1 MDFEKHAEV
10 IFGNMKKHLTNK
22 YMKKLLIRLSK
33 FWWFRFRNPVIRKG
47 ETGGFKWEFRR
58 FWMEVETLSGN
69 FKAKFMAD
77 AHPYAYL
84 LASNGDE
91 NIHGFCQT
99 VYMLSKTLTTDQ
111 GLVDDVSKAFA
122 KYDKRIQKKAASEVV
137 DDETE
142 EKIAL
147 ETEKQIQEV
156 VEMPKKE
163 RRKYERGVDGR
174 FRKALARELK

>member
-1 MDFEKHAEV
+1 MKIKEK
-10 IFGNMKKHLTNK
+10 ILKW
-22 YMKKLLIRLSK
+22 
-33 FWWFRFRNPVIRKG
+33 WWFTFKNPVIRKG

-77 AHPYAYL
+77 EHPYAVL
-84 LASNGDE
+84 IGCE
-91 NIHGFCQT
+91 KEETIHGYCSILYQIGK
-99 VYMLSKTLTTDQ
+99 LLTTDA
-111 GLVDDVSKAFA
+111 GFVNDVQKAIS
-122 KYDKRIQKKAASEVV
+122 KYDKRLQKKAAAEVKE
-137 DDETE
+137 DEME

-156 VEMPKKE
+156 VDMPKKE

-174 FRKALARELK
+174 FKKAVAQSLKEKDA

>member
-1 MDFEKHAEV
+1 MKIKEK
-10 IFGNMKKHLTNK
+10 ILKW
-22 YMKKLLIRLSK
+22 
-33 FWWFRFRNPVIRKG
+33 FWFTFKNPVVRKG
-47 ETGGFKWEFRR
+47 EAGGFRFVFRR
-58 FWMEVETLSGN
+58 FDLTIETLSGN

-77 AHPYAYL
+77 EHPYAYL
-84 LASNGDE
+84 LASQGDE

-99 VYMLSKTLTTDQ
+99 VYLLSKTLTTDQ

-122 KYDKRIQKKAASEVV
+122 KYDKRIQKKAASEVKE
-137 DDETE
+137 DETE

-147 ETEKQIQEV
+147 ETEKAIQEV

-174 FRKALARELK
+174 FRKALARELKEKEA

>member
-1 MDFEKHAEV
+1 
-10 IFGNMKKHLTNK
+10 MKIKDKILK
-22 YMKKLLIRLSK
+22 W
-33 FWWFRFRNPVIRKG
+33 WWFTFKNPVVRKG
-47 ETGGFKWEFRR
+47 EAGGFKWKFRS

-84 LASNGDE
+84 LASQGDE

-99 VYMLSKTLTTDQ
+99 MYLLSKTLTTDQ
-111 GLVDDVSKAFA
+111 GFVDDVSKAFA
-122 KYDKRIQKKAASEVV
+122 KYDKRMQKKAASEVKE
-137 DDETE
+137 DEIE

-147 ETEKQIQEV
+147 ETEKQIREV

-163 RRKYERGVDGR
+163 RRKYERDINGR
-174 FRKALARELK
+174 FKAAVARDLKEKEA